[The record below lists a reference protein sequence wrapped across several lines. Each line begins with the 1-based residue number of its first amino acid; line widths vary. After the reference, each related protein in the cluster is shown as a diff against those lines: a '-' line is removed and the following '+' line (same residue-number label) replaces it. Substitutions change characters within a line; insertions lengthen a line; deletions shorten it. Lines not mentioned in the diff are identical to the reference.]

1 LFTIAGYYG
10 IGSNAFSEVFMIP
23 LSSAISGGLTFSKP
37 SRSRI
42 HQLKRNHDVVGTLLR
57 PSFWS
62 MTYQAET
69 QTGTWTFRREGWL
82 GGRSEIRDGISRQ
95 QIATFKM
102 AWGSR
107 GGKLTFADGQ
117 TFQLACKG
125 WWRPLW
131 TVFSASG
138 EPLLR
143 LHRREKKVEL
153 QPASTVPAERLALL
167 ILFAWYH
174 VLQSEEDASAAAVIA
189 AT

>member
-1 LFTIAGYYG
+1 
-10 IGSNAFSEVFMIP
+10 MIP
-23 LSSAISGGLTFSKP
+23 LSSAISGGLTFSKA

-42 HQLKRNHDVVGTLLR
+42 HQLKLNDDVVGTLMR

-82 GGRSEIRDGISRQ
+82 GGRSEILSGISRQ

-102 AWGSR
+102 AWGGR
-107 GGKLTFADGQ
+107 GGKLAFTDGQ
-117 TFQLACKG
+117 TFQLQCKG

-131 TVFSASG
+131 TLFTEGG
-138 EPLLR
+138 EPLLS
-143 LHRREKKVEL
+143 LHRREKRAEL
-153 QPASTVPAERLALL
+153 QPATTVPAERTALL
-167 ILFAWYH
+167 ILFTWYR
-174 VLQSEEDASAAAVIA
+174 VLESEEDASAAAVIA